1 MEAVKNKTEEE
12 LDEEVRM
19 ESEAVQVKLSH
30 LIHWCLHSVQLNLF
44 FYKYKHISI

>member
-19 ESEAVQVKLSH
+19 ESEAVQVKLIH
-30 LIHWCLHSVQLNLF
+30 LIHWCLHLFQLNLF
-44 FYKYKHISI
+44 FFKYKHISI

>member
-30 LIHWCLHSVQLNLF
+30 LIH
-44 FYKYKHISI
+44 